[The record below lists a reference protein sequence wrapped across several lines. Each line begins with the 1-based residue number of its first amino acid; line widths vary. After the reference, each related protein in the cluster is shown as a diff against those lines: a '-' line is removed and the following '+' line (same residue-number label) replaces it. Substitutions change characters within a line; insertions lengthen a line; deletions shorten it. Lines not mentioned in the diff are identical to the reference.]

1 MKIKMPIL
9 ENDKIVKLE
18 IPGKFVAR
26 VQSLAFSL
34 IVNKSKEEVEEA
46 YRKMQT
52 SEPAANEFE
61 YNMQTVH
68 ALIFEIESQAKKQN
82 LYVDKEF
89 EIDPKDLNE
98 EALRT
103 LKEKANVIES

>member
-1 MKIKMPIL
+1 MPIL

-89 EIDPKDLNE
+89 EIDPKDLTE